1 MAGQLYV
8 ISGPSGVGKSTII
21 HLLMKDLPGM
31 GYSVSHTSRRPRDK
45 EVDGVDYHFVDRETF
60 RDMIQKGDFVEWAE
74 VYDDW
79 YGTSLQSLRSQIE
92 KGVDVI
98 MDVDT
103 QGAKNVKTHF
113 KDSVLIYIL
122 PPSLQILEK
131 RLRHRATD
139 DEAAIRTRFEKALR
153 EIKECLGYDYIVI
166 NEDLSEAVEKL
177 KAIVI
182 SDRCRTSRQLSKA
195 REMIGFGHY

>member
-1 MAGQLYV
+1 MPGQLYV

-21 HLLMKDLPGM
+21 RLLMKELPGL

-60 RDMIQKGDFVEWAE
+60 KEMSQKGGFVEWAE

-79 YGTSLQSLRSQIE
+79 YGTSFQSLRSQIE

-98 MDVDT
+98 MDVDI
-103 QGAKNVKTHF
+103 QGAKNVKEHF

-122 PPSLQILEK
+122 PPSLQVLEK

-139 DEAAIRTRFEKALR
+139 GEAAIRTRSEKALR
-153 EIKECLGYDYIVI
+153 EMKECLSYDYIVI
-166 NEDLSEAVEKL
+166 NEDLSEAVEEL

-182 SDRCRTSRQLSKA
+182 SNRCRTSRQMSRVK
-195 REMIGFGHY
+195 EMINVL